1 MNSRQDVVPKYA
13 GFTGQYIDGKWLD
26 GSAAVPIVD
35 KNPYDGAILTEISP
49 ASAKDLMVAYRSAAD
64 AQVEWAKSLP
74 AERSAIFYRAA
85 QIMDLRH
92 EEIVDW
98 LVKESGSTRT
108 KAEIEWSAVRAGMLA
123 AALLPTKVA
132 GKILPVD
139 IPNKESRVYK
149 KPLGVIGVI
158 SPWNWPMLL
167 SHRSIAPALAL
178 GNSVVVK
185 PSDETPVTGGLILAK
200 IYEEAGLPPG
210 LLNIVIGHVADIG
223 DAFTLDPIPK
233 LISFT
238 GSTKVGRHIGELAMV
253 GPFMKRVAL
262 ELGGNAP
269 CVVLDDAD
277 IEKAA
282 HGAVVGRFFHQGQI
296 CMSSNR
302 IIVDAAVYDR
312 FVEAFIEKAKNLKVG
327 DPNSY
332 ETNIGPLINGRQVQQ
347 TKNRIE
353 EARAQGLNEVLR
365 GTIDGQLVSPHVF
378 ANVANESQ
386 LAQSELFSP
395 VAPIIKAK
403 NEEEALRMAN
413 DTEYGLSSSIY
424 TSDEA
429 RGVHFAQRL
438 DVGMS
443 HINDISVNDDS
454 NVMFGGEKNS
464 GIGRFN
470 SDWGLAEFTVDQW
483 ISIQKGPRP
492 YPF

>member
-1 MNSRQDVVPKYA
+1 MNSRSELSTRYS
-13 GFTGQYIDGKWLD
+13 GFTGQYIAGQWRS
-26 GSAAVPIVD
+26 GNVAHPIVD
-35 KNPYDGAILTEISP
+35 KNPYDGTTLTEIAA
-49 ASAKDLMVAYRSAAD
+49 ASIDDLDSAYRAAET
-64 AQVEWAKSLP
+64 AQHEWAKTLP
-74 AERSAIFYRAA
+74 AERAAIFHRAA
-85 QIMDLRH
+85 QIMDVRH
-92 EEIVDW
+92 TEIVDW
-98 LVKESGSTRT
+98 LVSESGSTRT
-108 KAEIEWSAVRAGMLA
+108 KAEIEWGSVRAGTLA
-123 AALLPTKVA
+123 AALLPTRA
-132 GKILPVD
+132 SGKIIPVD

-158 SPWNWPMLL
+158 SPWNWPMIL
-167 SHRSIAPALAL
+167 SNRSIAPALAL
-178 GNSVVVK
+178 GNAVVVK
-185 PSDETPVTGGLILAK
+185 PSDETPVTGGLLLAK

-210 LLNIVIGHVADIG
+210 LLNVVIGHVADIG
-223 DAFTLDPIPK
+223 DAFTLHSVPK

-238 GSTKVGRHIGELAMV
+238 GSTKVGRRIGELAMI
-253 GPFMKRVAL
+253 GPSMKRVAL

-302 IIVDAAVYDR
+302 VIVDASIYDR
-312 FVEAFIEKAKNLKVG
+312 FLEAFIEKTKSLKVG
-327 DPNSY
+327 DPNEY
-332 ETNIGPLINGRQVQQ
+332 ATNIGPLINARQVQQ
-347 TKNRIE
+347 AAARIE
-353 EARAQGLNEVLR
+353 EARALGIKEVLK

-378 ANVANESQ
+378 ANVKNDSP

-395 VAPIIKAK
+395 IAPIIKAK
-403 NEEEALRMAN
+403 DEEDALRMAN
-413 DTEYGLSSSIY
+413 ATEYGLSSSVY
-424 TSDEA
+424 TEDEA
-429 RGVHFAQRL
+429 RGVRFAQRL
-438 DVGMS
+438 DVGMC
-443 HINDISVNDDS
+443 HVNDISVNEDS